1 MKKIGLMQFSI
12 RKSFLAIT
20 FNSCLFLMLIIGI
33 QNSSYKNKVNFV
45 INETIQLP
53 LSFII
58 GSSFITGSIL
68 GSIFNLNFV
77 YKKD

>member
-77 YKKD
+77 FKKD